1 MSQEPLFEQEQSHL
15 VQDTQLQPSVEAQI
29 RELSEQLR
37 YHSYRYYALDEPEIS
52 DAEFDA
58 LMRKL
63 KELEKA
69 HPEYVFPDSPTQRV
83 GGYLGEQ
90 FSPVT
95 HAERMYSL
103 DDAMD
108 LDELDAW
115 LERVRKSLGFSPE
128 FICELK
134 IDGLG
139 VALTYE
145 NGTLV
150 RAATRGD
157 GITGEDV
164 TANIRTIKDIP
175 LKLLGGAHER
185 LAAQGSLEIRGEVFM
200 PKSSFVKLN
209 ELAEKEEGRKT
220 FANPRNAAAGS
231 LRQKDASITA
241 QRDLASYFYAT
252 PHAENLNIAT
262 QSEFLAWLESAGI
275 HINSQARLCASAKE
289 VHRYCAAALERRD
302 ELPYDIDG
310 VVVKVNSFAHQEV
323 LGFTARAPRWAIA
336 FKFPPEQKETLLTD
350 ISIQVGRTGV
360 LTPVAELQPVQLAGS
375 TVSRATLHN
384 IDEIRR
390 KDIRVGDTVVVH
402 KAGDIIPEIVRV
414 IHERRPAHSVEF
426 CMPKLCPSCSS
437 PVVRLDDE
445 VAYRCISLDCPAQ
458 TQERLVHWVSRSA
471 MDIDGL
477 GEEIIA
483 RLIDQDIVHDV
494 ADFYDRLDFEALS
507 QLSTG
512 RISVVK
518 GTEITLGKEIALKIM
533 QSLEDSKSRGL
544 DRVLMGLG
552 IRHVGKTL
560 AQELAARYQDIDT
573 LRQQSEEELAAVP
586 GIGPKLAQSIVD
598 FFSIV
603 DNQKIIARL
612 KNSGVVLTDTRKDM
626 QLDTSLE
633 GLTFVIT
640 GSLGS
645 MGRTEAAEQL
655 ARRGAKIASSV
666 SKKTSYLIA
675 GEAVGSK
682 YDKAQAL
689 GIPILSEEDFSLL
702 LEGNY
707 SFLNKEISK
716 E

>member
-1 MSQEPLFEQEQSHL
+1 MNQEQL
-15 VQDTQLQPSVEAQI
+15 FMDDAQLDDAADHEFSPQESMSKLAE
-29 RELSEQLR
+29 ELR
-37 YHSYRYYALDEPEIS
+37 YHSYRYYALDEPEIT

-58 LMRKL
+58 LMRQL
-63 KELEKA
+63 KELEQQY
-69 HPEYVFPDSPTQRV
+69 PEFVTPDSPTQRV
-83 GGYLGEQ
+83 GGYVGEQ

-108 LDELDAW
+108 LEELDAW
-115 LERVRKSLGFSPE
+115 LERVERSLGASTE
-128 FICELK
+128 YICELK

-145 NGTLV
+145 NGVLL

-157 GITGEDV
+157 GVTGEDV

-175 LKLLGGAHER
+175 LKLFD
-185 LAAQGSLEIRGEVFM
+185 AATGDFTGQVEIRGEVFM
-200 PKSSFVKLN
+200 PKSSFLKLN

-231 LRQKDASITA
+231 LRQKDPGITA

-252 PHAENLNIAT
+252 PHADDLNVST
-262 QSEFLAWLESAGI
+262 QSEFLAWLKSAGI
-275 HINSQARLCASAKE
+275 HTNSRAHVCSSAQE
-289 VHRYCAAALERRD
+289 VHEYCAHALAHRD

-310 VVVKVNSFAHQEV
+310 VVVKLNSFAEQEA

-375 TVSRATLHN
+375 IVSRATLHN

-402 KAGDIIPEIVRV
+402 KAGDIIPEVVRV
-414 IHERRPAHSVEF
+414 VKEKRPDDSVEF
-426 CMPKLCPSCSS
+426 SMPKLCPSCSN
-437 PVVRLDDE
+437 PVVRLEDE
-445 VAYRCISLDCPAQ
+445 VAYRCISLECPAQ
-458 TQERLVHWVSRSA
+458 MQERLVHWVSRPA

-483 RLIDQDIVHDV
+483 RLIEQDIVRDV
-494 ADFYDRLDFEALS
+494 ADFYDRLDFETLS
-507 QLSTG
+507 QLSSG
-512 RISVVK
+512 RKSVK
-518 GTEITLGKEIALKIM
+518 GTEIVLGKEIASKII
-533 QSLEDSKSRGL
+533 QSLEESKTRGL

-552 IRHVGKTL
+552 IRYVGKTL
-560 AQELAARYQDIDT
+560 SQELAARYQDIES
-573 LRQQSEEELAAVP
+573 LMQLSEEELSLVP
-586 GIGPKLAQSIVD
+586 GFGPRLAQSVVD
-598 FFSIV
+598 FFALQ
-603 DNQKIIARL
+603 DNQKIIDRL
-612 KNSGVVLTDTRKDM
+612 KNAGVLLADTSKEQ
-626 QLDTSLE
+626 QLDASLE
-633 GLTFVIT
+633 GLSFVIT
-640 GSLGS
+640 GTLSS
-645 MGRTEAAEQL
+645 MGRTQAAEEL
-655 ARRGAKIASSV
+655 KRRGAKVGSSV
-666 SKKTSYLIA
+666 TKKTSYLIA
-675 GEAVGSK
+675 GESAGSK

-702 LEGNY
+702 LEGKY
-707 SFLNKEISK
+707 RFLEDSAS
-716 E
+716 EA